1 MKRTH
6 LIPVLSSRCEG
17 MDCRAC
23 PRPWRYFV
31 TGMELWGRG
40 DNATFLEDATED
52 YRRKPTEKLTR
63 ARWRRVLR
71 RWILFGFPWFLLDLS
86 LVSNLAQAM
95 GSESLFARIP
105 WVWVFVA
112 YVVVAMT
119 VGIFAAIRVLIPWWA
134 TREERKLY
142 IYPAAR
148 QLARVTGSRFRRR
161 EAVMQIELP
170 ENFGEEIEDGREP
183 EPVRLYVPEVVLDDN
198 MKKRIA
204 NAVGSR
210 LGLPEPIAKWTES
223 GVPQVYCDLYPMA
236 VPPASIEIADIM
248 EEILASPI
256 ERPVIGVANGRRVI
270 RMDLVND
277 SPHSL
282 GSAASG
288 GGKSTLYKLIAMQL
302 DFKKWSH
309 LRWAGRIPGG
319 RVLIEDEVERIHNVL
334 CRVLDELLWR
344 KSFELEDEA
353 KLDLLP
359 TLDVFVEEINTLI
372 DLLIDYWD
380 SYVAREKQAA
390 RTAVRL
396 AKDSGDEVAMEEAE
410 EQYAAAMGLPKKS
423 PAVQAIRYGVNLGRE
438 FRIHFHFIGQSIDA
452 KAAGGRN
459 TRESFRTRFLAR
471 WDRKTWRMLAD
482 GIPFVACPS
491 GAVGLWAHVH
501 GSEYEIVRVPRVPDE
516 VAVEFVL
523 GGERP
528 SLPMFHGD
536 PVPTIE
542 GETGPAALPQ
552 AMPLSKIIEI
562 LPLKTDGDR
571 MTLDALRTASKREGF
586 PEPFEVGGAGKAS
599 LYVPEEILAWFRD
612 RERIPT
618 AIER

>member
-1 MKRTH
+1 
-6 LIPVLSSRCEG
+6 
-17 MDCRAC
+17 
-23 PRPWRYFV
+23 
-31 TGMELWGRG
+31 MELWGRG
-40 DNATFLEDATED
+40 DNASFFEDATED

-71 RWILFGFPWFLLDLS
+71 RWVLIGFPLVLLTLAGI
-86 LVSNLAQAM
+86 SNAMQAM

-105 WVWVFVA
+105 WVWVFIS
-112 YVVVAMT
+112 YVTIAMAAGII
-119 VGIFAAIRVLIPWWA
+119 VGVRVLVPWFA
-134 TREERKLY
+134 TREVRKTY
-142 IYPAAR
+142 VYPAAR
-148 QLARVTGSRFRRR
+148 QLAKVTGSRFRRR
-161 EAVMQIELP
+161 DAALCIELP
-170 ENFGEEIEDGREP
+170 EGFGEEPTE
-183 EPVRLYVPEVVLDDN
+183 EPVRVYVPEVVLDDG

-223 GVPQVYCDLYPMA
+223 GVPQAYVDLFA
-236 VPPASIEIADIM
+236 HALPPASITIEDLI

-256 ERPVIGVANGRRVI
+256 DRPVIGMADGKRI
-270 RMDLVND
+270 SRMDLVND

-282 GSAASG
+282 GSAGSG
-288 GGKSTLYKLIAMQL
+288 AGKSTLYKLIGMQRLRHGAYAVIL

-309 LRWAGRIPGG
+309 LRWAGKLPKG
-319 RVLIEDEVERIHNVL
+319 RVLIESEVEAIHHVL
-334 CRVLDELLWR
+334 CKILDELIWR
-344 KSFELEDEA
+344 KSFELEQEDELA
-353 KLDLLP
+353 KLP
-359 TLDVFVEEINTLI
+359 TLDVYVEEINTLI

-390 RTAVRL
+390 RTAVRI
-396 AKDSGDEVAMEEAE
+396 AKDSGDEWAMEQAE
-410 EQYAAAMGLPKKS
+410 EQYATAMGLPKKS

-471 WDRKTWRMLAD
+471 WDRKTWNMLAS
-482 GIPFVACPS
+482 GIPYVACPS

-501 GSEYEIVRVPRVPDE
+501 GAEYEIVRVPYVPDDY
-516 VAVEFVL
+516 AVEFVL
-523 GGERP
+523 GGVRP

-542 GETGPAALPQ
+542 AEPVAVELPA

-562 LPLKTDGDR
+562 LPLKADGDR

-586 PEPFEVGGAGKAS
+586 PEPVEVGGAGRAS
-599 LYVPEEILAWFRD
+599 LYLPDDVLAWFRD
-612 RERIPT
+612 RENLPP
-618 AIER
+618 AIAA